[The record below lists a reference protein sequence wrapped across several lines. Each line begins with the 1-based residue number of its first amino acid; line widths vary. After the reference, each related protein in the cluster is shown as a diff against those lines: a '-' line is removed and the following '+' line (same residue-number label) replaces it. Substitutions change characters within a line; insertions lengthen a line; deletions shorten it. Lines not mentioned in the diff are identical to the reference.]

1 MLNLVKIPRRTR
13 AKPQPD
19 QAVQLYYTL
28 LDSHRVAAPRVEGS
42 SSQFAGQNAAA
53 MVAETFHVPI
63 NTVWRW
69 IRSTQTEQFA

>member
-1 MLNLVKIPRRTR
+1 MLNLVKIPHRTR

-19 QAVQLYYTL
+19 RAVQLYYTL
-28 LDSHRVAAPRVEGS
+28 LDTRRVGGS
-42 SSQFAGQNAAA
+42 SAQFAGQNAAS

-69 IRSTQTEQFA
+69 IRSTQTEQVA